1 MAVKSSNCKVL
12 EDPETQSPQSRPI
25 AGHAGAARR
34 RKTGTGQRWYSVFC
48 SQSLVIF
55 CTRQTVDST
64 KSLLD
69 QHIHRNRPVR
79 SAWERNARIFRHLW
93 RYMIAVRRDIAR
105 SHILM
110 WFFSFL
116 LAMSCLLQ
124 NRKHIG
130 LYSSNELM
138 AKRNKIHWDLIFFVR
153 MSGAIYMRRRA
164 ISYRSVLRP
173 LSHFFSHLVG
183 TDVEIGIWVGN
194 RRPWHVS
201 VWFIRD
207 YATSFTAQLS
217 PCESEP
223 SCWHAKTGCMRLLV
237 GLPLQNTWDWI
248 RIPSQSAMTELKL

>member
-138 AKRNKIHWDLIFFVR
+138 EKRNKKKLRPYFLCKNVRRYLHEHCHKETSNKLRKCVATFISFLFAACRYWCGNWDLGWESASLTCQCLIHSWLCYIIYCATVAMWVRAFVLAR
-153 MSGAIYMRRRA
+153 ENRLYATACWTTTSEYMR
-164 ISYRSVLRP
+164 L
-173 LSHFFSHLVG
+173 
-183 TDVEIGIWVGN
+183 D
-194 RRPWHVS
+194 
-201 VWFIRD
+201 
-207 YATSFTAQLS
+207 
-217 PCESEP
+217 
-223 SCWHAKTGCMRLLV
+223 
-237 GLPLQNTWDWI
+237 
-248 RIPSQSAMTELKL
+248 